1 LIQNISTT
9 GLALTFEETFQAG
22 SVLIVQLEGVAEKY
36 AEPMLTRVEWST
48 QQKNKKWQVGCSFFS
63 PLSAED
69 LRALLDSARTFV
81 PAPVPAKPIASEIVD
96 PFVAGSA
103 GERRSAVRHERSSV
117 AVFLS
122 RSEGARA
129 IEGAVVERSLTGLGI
144 LVPAPFTRGTV
155 LKLRIQH
162 SDVAAI
168 SVLVRNCRQHGK
180 QWFLGCQFTQAP
192 PANVIMLLG

>member
-1 LIQNISTT
+1 MSTTSSVAVSTSERRSGVRQPRALVVKWRILGARDYSYATTLIQNISTT

-155 LKLRIQH
+155 LK
-162 SDVAAI
+162 
-168 SVLVRNCRQHGK
+168 
-180 QWFLGCQFTQAP
+180 
-192 PANVIMLLG
+192 